1 MVRDSLVYLFMQL
14 VDHHSGAPVQWFP
27 ICGGQPPRWPVVQ
40 LRDQFRL
47 LGAWP
52 VVQLRTCF
60 FILCVCLQ
68 NTCLLRVLHTVHGH
82 HSILIIYKNGFIH
95 PLP

>member
-27 ICGGQPPRWPVVQ
+27 TYGGQPPR
-40 LRDQFRL
+40 
-47 LGAWP
+47 WP